1 MKRGAKVI
9 ASFDVIVIGGG
20 WGGLGTGA
28 LLAHKGANV
37 LLLESQPTLGGR
49 ASYSERDGFL
59 VDYGIHGHRF
69 GHAGAA
75 ASLYECLGREIDLIE
90 PGPGL
95 IRHSGRNFDAPT
107 DPLGF
112 IRTGL
117 MGRGDKAALVAAL
130 ALVAA
135 HNPAKSYYRPL
146 VELLPGRLGGEAKFF
161 MSVLTGAGLI
171 SRDLN
176 VVSAGEFVSF
186 LRAAARSG
194 GELLAFPREGCR
206 QHVRTLGGIIGG
218 CGEVRTGFRVQ
229 RVLLEKGAVAGV
241 EGSGGV
247 LRSGAVVA
255 AVPLPTVAALMPT
268 GTLARPLE
276 DAMRRILPTSGL
288 SWDVG
293 LRRPVTDAHT
303 ATITEPM
310 VLGSFNSNF
319 DSSICPPGKQFA
331 TWCMP
336 LPRLVP
342 DTSGRWTRMERLM
355 RRSVFEMFPGL
366 EENILWERMLRL
378 QVIDGALPSAAQP
391 WPARPAPGDS
401 GVPGL
406 FFAGDTVGVPGQ
418 GGDIAFRSAL
428 ECVPEVLAHLR

>member
-1 MKRGAKVI
+1 M
-9 ASFDVIVIGGG
+9 
-20 WGGLGTGA
+20 
-28 LLAHKGANV
+28 
-37 LLLESQPTLGGR
+37 LLESQPSLGGR
-49 ASYSERDGFL
+49 ASYQERDGFL

-69 GHAGAA
+69 GRGGAA
-75 ASLYECLGREIDLIE
+75 AALYEGLGRELDLIK
-90 PGPGL
+90 PGPGI
-95 IRHSGRNFDAPT
+95 IRHSGRNFDAPI
-107 DPLGF
+107 DPLGL
-112 IRTGL
+112 IRTGV
-117 MGRGDKAALVAAL
+117 MGRGDKAALGAAL

-135 HNPAKSYYRPL
+135 RNPAKSYYRP
-146 VELLPGRLGGEAKFF
+146 VADLLPGWLGGEAEFF
-161 MSVLTGAGLI
+161 VSVLTGAGLI
-171 SRDLN
+171 SRDLGA
-176 VVSAGEFVSF
+176 VSAGEFASF

-206 QHVRTLGGIIGG
+206 QHVRALGGIIEAG
-218 CGEVRTGFRVQ
+218 GEVRTGFRVK
-229 RVLLEKGAVAGV
+229 RVLLEKGAAAGV

-255 AVPLPTVAALMPT
+255 AVPLPAAAELIPP
-268 GTLARPLE
+268 GSLERQLE

-293 LRRPVTDAHT
+293 LRRPVTDTHT

-319 DSSICPPGKQFA
+319 DPSICPSGKQFS

-336 LPRLVP
+336 LSRSVS
-342 DTSGRWTRMERLM
+342 DTPGMWKRMESLLRS
-355 RRSVFEMFPGL
+355 SVFEMFPGL
-366 EENILWERMLRL
+366 EENILWERILRL
-378 QVIDGALPSAAQP
+378 PVIDGAIPAAVQP

-428 ECVPEVLAHLR
+428 VCAPEVLDYLG